1 MLGSDGTDGLGKAD
15 EFLDEAE
22 SCSEGDPPI
31 LAFIERERGDLY
43 GNDGKWIEQA
53 RST

>member
-1 MLGSDGTDGLGKAD
+1 MGLMDVGKAH

-22 SCSEGDPPI
+22 SLSEGDPTI

-43 GNDGKWIEQA
+43 GNDGKWIEQQA
-53 RST
+53 H